1 MSATLLRFPAPR
13 ATAPIRVMAPERR
26 APPAPSII
34 GLVLVSVGIW
44 WLVGYAIWRL
54 I

>member
-1 MSATLLRFPAPR
+1 MSASILRFPAPR
-13 ATAPIRVMAPERR
+13 AAAPIRVMDPERR

-34 GLVLVSVGIW
+34 GFVLVSIGLW
-44 WLVGYAIWRL
+44 WLIAWAIWRL